1 MLNNTLSVILLA
13 GGSGKRFGGSTPKQY
28 TLIKGKPV
36 FYYSLNVLKNI
47 KNVEE
52 IIVVAQPEYRH
63 LFACINKFANP
74 GKERQDSVFNG
85 LEMVSCKSQY
95 VLIHDSARP
104 IINEIDVN
112 HLIHD
117 AKLYGAAT
125 LASPLT
131 STIKESLDKNFVS
144 KTLQR
149 ENLFL
154 IHTPQVI
161 RKDILKSGFEKL
173 RKENLNVTDDVSLV
187 ELLNLKVKLT
197 LSSSYNI
204 KITTQQELK
213 IAELLIDEKL

>member
-28 TLIKGKPV
+28 TLIKDKPV
-36 FYYSLNVLKNI
+36 YYYSLNVLKNI

-52 IIVVAQPEYRH
+52 IIVVAQQEYRH
-63 LFACINKFANP
+63 LFDCINKFANP

-85 LEMVSCKSQY
+85 LELVSYKSEY

-112 HLIHD
+112 NLIHD

-149 ENLFL
+149 GNLFQ

-173 RKENLNVTDDVSLV
+173 IRENLNVTDDVSVV

-204 KITTQQELK
+204 KITTQQDLK